1 MGFQRGDD
9 LLHGCVRLWRSA
21 DVEWLDLRA
30 KEMVWATGAE
40 LCKARGVFRIH
51 KAQDFF
57 VVLDCGDEAFLLAHL
72 TTKPWEQG
80 GKDFAALFLGQ
91 GGLDGSAENGSLAA
105 SFSLLFLNMLGG
117 FFDQLQSEFIA
128 LAAGFSPV
136 DEAVLAHDEAFG
148 LRVFFAGFLHGESEF
163 EAGAH
168 PRNVHDFIAVN
179 FFRHLDALRA
189 GGHGNGGVRVRVVHM
204 GVRDE
209 AVERRVDRGGAG
221 IQVECAMREHADHFV
236 FGGRFQALLGAGCIH
251 ALKVEEFGLVKGGEV
266 FFLRCPQVAAGS
278 LHPHHF
284 NHLAGQRVF
293 FGNLGRGVA
302 SAGVGDPLVGA
313 EAVRAVNEFF
323 HGIRRDGVGGIP
335 VHGDMFH
342 VGWGGACCWHRL
354 CLCCFFIVCRIK
366 NLLNKEK
373 ANARSGTPSQIN
385 RMSECPRERANR

>member
-1 MGFQRGDD
+1 
-9 LLHGCVRLWRSA
+9 
-21 DVEWLDLRA
+21 
-30 KEMVWATGAE
+30 MVWATGAK
-40 LCKARGVFRIH
+40 LRKARSVLRIH

-117 FFDQLQSEFIA
+117 FFDQLQSEFVA

-148 LRVFFAGFLHGESEF
+148 LRMIFAGFLHGESEF
-163 EAGAH
+163 EAWAH
-168 PRNVHDFIAVN
+168 PRNVHDLVAVD
-179 FFRHLDALRA
+179 FLRHLDALRA

-221 IQVECAMREHADHFV
+221 IQVEGAMREHADHFV
-236 FGGRFQALLGAGCIH
+236 FGGRLQALLGAGCIH
-251 ALKVEEFGLVKGGEV
+251 ALEVEEFGLVEGGEI
-266 FFLRCPQVAAGS
+266 FFLRGPQVAAGAFY
-278 LHPHHF
+278 PHYF
-284 NHLAGQRVF
+284 DHLASQRVF

-342 VGWGGACCWHRL
+342 GGWGGVCCWHRF
-354 CLCCFFIVCRIK
+354 CFCWFFIVCRIK
-366 NLLNKEK
+366 NDLNKEK
-373 ANARSGTPSQIN
+373 ANARSGTPSQID
-385 RMSECPRERANR
+385 RMSKRPR

>member
-1 MGFQRGDD
+1 
-9 LLHGCVRLWRSA
+9 
-21 DVEWLDLRA
+21 
-30 KEMVWATGAE
+30 MVWATGAK
-40 LCKARGVFRIH
+40 LCKARGVLRVH

-57 VVLDCGDEAFLLAHL
+57 VVLNGRDEAFLLAHL

-80 GKDFAALFLGQ
+80 GKDFAALLLGQ

-105 SFSLLFLNMLGG
+105 AFGLLFLNMLGG
-117 FFDQLQSEFIA
+117 FIDQLQREFVA
-128 LAAGFSPV
+128 RAAGFSPV

-148 LRVFFAGFLHGESEF
+148 LRMIFAGFLHGESEF

-168 PRNVHDFIAVN
+168 PRNMHDLVAVD
-179 FFRHLDALRA
+179 FLRHLNALRA
-189 GGHGNGGVRVRVVHM
+189 GSHGNGGVRVRVVHM

-209 AVERRVDRGGAG
+209 AVERRIDRGGAR
-221 IQVECAMREHADHFV
+221 IQVEGAMREHADHFV

-251 ALKVEEFGLVKGGEV
+251 ALEIEEFGLVEGGEV
-266 FFLRCPQVAAGS
+266 FFLRGPQVAARA

-284 NHLAGQRVF
+284 DHLASQRVF

-342 VGWGGACCWHRL
+342 GGWGGVCCWHRL

-373 ANARSGTPSQIN
+373 PNACSGTP
-385 RMSECPRERANR
+385 P